1 MNGSLDKRTPAKL
14 PNKTQPNY
22 RMKFGQTTEWSK
34 ISLQYTLQ
42 HFVMRRSRVVLFE
55 KHNHIDGCVGD
66 LLLLLTDWINQLI
79 ICKIELFCHF
89 SKVKRG

>member
-1 MNGSLDKRTPAKL
+1 MG
-14 PNKTQPNY
+14 
-22 RMKFGQTTEWSK
+22 W
-34 ISLQYTLQ
+34 
-42 HFVMRRSRVVLFE
+42 SRVVLFE